1 MEVEDE
7 QTAFAKIAAGT
18 EPPLKEGGQNAQI
31 RLQTLQQIIQSNPAV
46 MQRYQSDE
54 IFKRMIDAR
63 MQAFNFQLQQQQNAI
78 IGRVGTQPALQK
90 MAQEQQIGGPQP
102 AAA

>member
-1 MEVEDE
+1 
-7 QTAFAKIAAGT
+7 
-18 EPPLKEGGQNAQI
+18 
-31 RLQTLQQIIQSNPAV
+31 
-46 MQRYQSDE
+46 
-54 IFKRMIDAR
+54 MIDAR

>member
-1 MEVEDE
+1 
-7 QTAFAKIAAGT
+7 
-18 EPPLKEGGQNAQI
+18 
-31 RLQTLQQIIQSNPAV
+31 

-90 MAQEQQIGGPQP
+90 MAQEQQLGMSAQP
-102 AAA
+102 AA